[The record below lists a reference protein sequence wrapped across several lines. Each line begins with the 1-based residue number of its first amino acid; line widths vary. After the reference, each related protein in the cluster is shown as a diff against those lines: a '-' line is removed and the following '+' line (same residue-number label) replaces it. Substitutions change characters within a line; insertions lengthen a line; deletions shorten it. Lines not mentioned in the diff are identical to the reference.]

1 MGLGFRCGDCPPG
14 YSGDGLRCDDV
25 DEVTFI
31 CCIFYFFFIF
41 WCLNHWRTFDTSNAS
56 NRKALCFKFR
66 D

>member
-25 DEVTFI
+25 DEVNFI
-31 CCIFYFFFIF
+31 CCIFSFFF
-41 WCLNHWRTFDTSNAS
+41 WCLNHWRTFDTSNGS
-56 NRKALCFKFR
+56 NHKALCFKFR